1 MYNLINIFNKR
12 QDKNKTNKRIKRS
25 KLKSKRIKI
34 SKLKSKCRSY
44 NRKTKKC
51 NYLKG
56 G

>member
-1 MYNLINIFNKR
+1 MYNLTNLFNKT
-12 QDKNKTNKRIKRS
+12 KSKRS
-25 KLKSKRIKI
+25 KRSKGRKTIN
-34 SKLKSKCRSY
+34 KSKCRSY

>member
-1 MYNLINIFNKR
+1 MYNIINLFNKR
-12 QDKNKTNKRIKRS
+12 QDKNKTNKRSKRS
-25 KLKSKRIKI
+25 KVKSKRIKI
-34 SKLKSKCRSY
+34 INKNKCRSY